1 MNSIEQ
7 ARLDPLYAAMLRAL
21 QSGSSR
27 PIPTRVII
35 YPKGVIPYSAPISSV
50 LMA

>member
-21 QSGSSR
+21 KLQGMAAKTIDAYSR
-27 PIPTRVII
+27 AIRR
-35 YPKGVIPYSAPISSV
+35 SANFFDRCPD
-50 LMA
+50 A

>member
-21 QSGSSR
+21 QLQGQAEKTVEAYAHAIRRSADA
-27 PIPTRVII
+27 PTT
-35 YPKGVIPYSAPISSV
+35 
-50 LMA
+50 